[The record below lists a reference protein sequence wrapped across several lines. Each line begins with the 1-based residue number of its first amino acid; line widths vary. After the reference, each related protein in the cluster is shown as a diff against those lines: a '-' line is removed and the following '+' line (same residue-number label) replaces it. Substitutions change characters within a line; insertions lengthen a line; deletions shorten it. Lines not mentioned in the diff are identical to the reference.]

1 MEIYFLIVLEAKS
14 PRSKCQEIWIL
25 VVGLPPGLL
34 DGCLLAMSSY
44 GLSSVCVER
53 GEMWVSLMS
62 LSLVITCAIRLGAH
76 PVTSFNLNDLQG
88 SISKHNRI
96 GEWCFNI

>member
-53 GEMWVSLMS
+53 GGCVGISDVSFPYNHLCYQVRAS
-62 LSLVITCAIRLGAH
+62 
-76 PVTSFNLNDLQG
+76 PYDL
-88 SISKHNRI
+88 I
-96 GEWCFNI
+96 